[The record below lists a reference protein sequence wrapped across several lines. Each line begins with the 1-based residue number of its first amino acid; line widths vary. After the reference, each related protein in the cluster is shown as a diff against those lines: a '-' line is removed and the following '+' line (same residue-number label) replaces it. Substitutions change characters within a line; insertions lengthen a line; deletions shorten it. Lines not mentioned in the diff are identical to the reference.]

1 MGQDWEEAGSVRALA
16 LPGVPGVPQPL
27 AGVLKNEAFANI
39 RFDST
44 AEPVAKMALM
54 SLPVATC
61 LAYIASDRRHERH
74 QRDRA
79 TALLKKL
86 DTKLCTAIGVSA
98 DWGIICTWF
107 LRLFDVTTTALPS
120 RARMLTA

>member
-16 LPGVPGVPQPL
+16 MPGVPGVPQPL

-54 SLPVATC
+54 SLPVATF
-61 LAYIASDRRHERH
+61 LAYVASDP
-74 QRDRA
+74 
-79 TALLKKL
+79 
-86 DTKLCTAIGVSA
+86 C
-98 DWGIICTWF
+98 
-107 LRLFDVTTTALPS
+107 P
-120 RARMLTA
+120 